1 MKLSQEWIWRLLF
14 VIRTN
19 IFQSSINYLQWW
31 RLICPKQW
39 VFWVNWTSATRWP
52 AVCAWKVNFWPAMS
66 TCHDQSPPWTAGP
79 RVEGFCPPTP
89 RGIVAENYFAS
100 LQYLSSPESTRIFYI
115 YISPIYFWINLV
127 SISPAWVHFERRLG
141 RLTEVERVCENS
153 AVWCASHHCLGVA
166 ASSAM
171 LGPGRIGT
179 RGILRGINQVR
190 VGCVTEWSIQGKFF
204 ISSTLSHTLSKEV
217 KLSWMTVCTVLRK
230 HSMSERVNI

>member
-39 VFWVNWTSATRWP
+39 VFWVNWTFATRWP

-66 TCHDQSPPWTAGP
+66 TCHDQPPPWTAGP
-79 RVEGFCPPTP
+79 RVEGGYCPTTP

-100 LQYLSSPESTRIFYI
+100 LQYLSFPESTRIFYI
-115 YISPIYFWINLV
+115 YKSPIYFWINLV

-190 VGCVTEWSIQGKFF
+190 VGFVTEGSIQGKFS
-204 ISSTLSHTLSKEV
+204 IQQYSVAYIV
-217 KLSWMTVCTVLRK
+217 KRSEAVMNGCL
-230 HSMSERVNI
+230 HSIAQTFNE

>member
-1 MKLSQEWIWRLLF
+1 MVLKTAFCDPHKNLSVKYQLFAVMATHLSQTMGVLGELDICHPMACRVCLESQFLAGHVYLSWPVPSLNSWP
-14 VIRTN
+14 
-19 IFQSSINYLQWW
+19 QSGGGY
-31 RLICPKQW
+31 
-39 VFWVNWTSATRWP
+39 
-52 AVCAWKVNFWPAMS
+52 
-66 TCHDQSPPWTAGP
+66 
-79 RVEGFCPPTP
+79 CPPTP

-115 YISPIYFWINLV
+115 YKSPIYFWINLV

-190 VGCVTEWSIQGKFF
+190 VGFVTEGSIQGKFTF
-204 ISSTLSHTLSKEV
+204 YPAVLCRIPCQKEV

-230 HSMSERVNI
+230 PSMSERGQHLI

>member
-1 MKLSQEWIWRLLF
+1 MVLKTAFCDPHKNLSVKYQLFAVMATHLSQTMGVLGELDICHPMACRVCLESQFLAGHVYLSWPVPSLNSWP
-14 VIRTN
+14 
-19 IFQSSINYLQWW
+19 QSGGGY
-31 RLICPKQW
+31 
-39 VFWVNWTSATRWP
+39 
-52 AVCAWKVNFWPAMS
+52 
-66 TCHDQSPPWTAGP
+66 
-79 RVEGFCPPTP
+79 CPPTP

-115 YISPIYFWINLV
+115 YKSPIYFWINLV

-190 VGCVTEWSIQGKFF
+190 VGCVTEWSIQGKFS
-204 ISSTLSHTLSKEV
+204 ISSTLSHTLSKQV

-230 HSMSERVNI
+230 HSMRERVNI